1 MIEIKLKKSD
11 ALFLFLK
18 LSNKKIDLLTEFG
31 KEKNKS
37 KSEKIIKKL
46 KQIKR
51 ILDELDKK
59 I

>member
-18 LSNKKIDLLTEFG
+18 LSDKKIDLLTEFG

-37 KSEKIIKKL
+37 KSEKIMKEL